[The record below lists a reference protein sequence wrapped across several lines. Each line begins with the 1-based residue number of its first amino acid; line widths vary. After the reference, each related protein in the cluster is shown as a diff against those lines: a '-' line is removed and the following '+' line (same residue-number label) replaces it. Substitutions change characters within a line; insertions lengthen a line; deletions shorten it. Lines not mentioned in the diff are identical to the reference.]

1 MSGSGFAAALAR
13 SCALA
18 AFVITT
24 TQQGHAA
31 GALAI
36 GACAAYGYAY
46 DFSEEQRA
54 RAAALRK
61 CSGTCK
67 VVATM
72 QRGCAAYAIDGRN
85 ACGPHGYAT
94 APTLAR
100 AQNVALRNCY
110 QDGGRDCVVRAF
122 ACDGAD

>member
-36 GACAAYGYAY
+36 GA
-46 DFSEEQRA
+46 
-54 RAAALRK
+54 
-61 CSGTCK
+61 
-67 VVATM
+67 
-72 QRGCAAYAIDGRN
+72 CAAYAIDGRN